1 MEDKVIIITAPS
13 GAGKTTLV
21 KMLLEKNK
29 QLAFSVSACTRE
41 KRVGEIDGRDYYFIS
56 PEAFQ
61 QKIKEDAFIE
71 YEEVYKDNY
80 YGTLK
85 AEIERLWSEDKIVVF
100 DIDVMGALRIKKKL
114 GEKALSIF
122 INPPS
127 KEVLIAR
134 LKNRQT
140 ESEDKINM
148 RIAKADKELS
158 YAQQFDYCLLNDDL
172 TLSYSKLEAL
182 VHEFIKKG
190 AISIG

>member
-21 KMLLEKNK
+21 KMLLEKHKN
-29 QLAFSVSACTRE
+29 LAFSVSACTRE
-41 KRVGEIDGRDYYFIS
+41 KRPGEIDGKDYYFIS
-56 PEAFQ
+56 PQAFQ
-61 QKIKEDAFIE
+61 QKIEEDAFIE

-85 AEIERLWSEDKIVVF
+85 SEIARLWANNKIVVF
-100 DIDVMGALRIKKKL
+100 DIDVMGALRIKRKL

-127 KEVLIAR
+127 KEVLIER
-134 LKNRQT
+134 LKNRKT
-140 ESEDKINM
+140 ESEEKINM

-158 YAQQFDYCLLNDDL
+158 YSQHFDHCLLNDDL
-172 TLSYSKLEAL
+172 GISFSKLEGL
-182 VHEFIKKG
+182 LNDFIKRG
-190 AISIG
+190 SA